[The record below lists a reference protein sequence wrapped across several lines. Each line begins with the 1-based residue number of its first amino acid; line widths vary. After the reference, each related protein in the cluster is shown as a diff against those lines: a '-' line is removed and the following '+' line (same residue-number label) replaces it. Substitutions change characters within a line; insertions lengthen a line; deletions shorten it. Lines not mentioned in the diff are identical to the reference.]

1 MTRADKSFNVS
12 DLDIIELLQLY
23 WGEQIHPN
31 KYKLYISQTFT
42 LLIYIYIY
50 ISLDEIDAMIMTPE
64 ESQARRKIWNAM
76 NKDWMEKQKLKA
88 ELEKS
93 GISM

>member
-31 KYKLYISQTFT
+31 KYKLYISYYLMVLNTRSPQ
-42 LLIYIYIY
+42 L
-50 ISLDEIDAMIMTPE
+50 
-64 ESQARRKIWNAM
+64 
-76 NKDWMEKQKLKA
+76 LKA
-88 ELEKS
+88 MALPQADLL
-93 GISM
+93 